1 MVRLARTRTRLENR
15 FVLRALSEGDR
26 SHPDTCVS
34 RQPGWVGT
42 GDERF
47 RGSAVRD
54 IAVSLRSTAPPVTT
68 MDAGELN

>member
-42 GDERF
+42 GDERLGVVQF
-47 RGSAVRD
+47 ET
-54 IAVSLRSTAPPVTT
+54 LRYHCEAP
-68 MDAGELN
+68 LLR